1 MIGDSQYGRTLFGSS
16 GIITYPS
23 GSTIPSGT
31 VLPGRVLF
39 PAGTRFTG
47 GYTTST
53 GTTVAGPI
61 TISTAITLDA
71 YTALNGDV
79 ILPVI
84 ETETLELSYYSI
96 GISNAAGGFLGLLP
110 DYTGGTHKQ
119 VVNEPS
125 VLTLEYP
132 VNGSSAELIQGRC
145 MLHVWDG
152 SGALV
157 DVVRI
162 GCIER
167 DFISIKITAYGLLD
181 ELTNQSPSAVK
192 TDTMTLSDAVEYVIS
207 QQSQSPRVEL
217 GEMDQT
223 LSQSIVSVRSGSTL
237 REILDNLQE
246 QAGGWIT
253 IDPSTGNIHWK
264 TVYDSPILQLLV
276 NKNIIGIS
284 VKENH
289 RNIAT
294 VLTATTA
301 NNAKEIVEVVGPTKN
316 IYGVI
321 RKQLNNT
328 SIKDKGTLEKWLI
341 EQAALLA
348 YPEKNIST
356 TAIDLSQIEGIA
368 ISDMQRISLG
378 NPVLIVVPDLDIQKR
393 SYITSISRN
402 LSNPAAVSIE
412 VSEPDIVEESESTE
426 SAAGTGSLNR
436 SRKSATSVKKD
447 AARIIADAIKQ
458 VAALNK
464 TVVDPY
470 EAINDVFFEPVNPS
484 DETLGNDDDGIVI
497 ETPYNTIWGQ
507 NEYTPK
513 PKKGSLLDPDFSGGM
528 FALDGLLGL
537 ALKNQLKSIQLH
549 DKQIK
554 KQGAQFARQQKQTV
568 KQIDGAVSQAVQA
581 VRVLPYYVDFES

>member
-39 PAGTRFTG
+39 PAGTTFTG

-53 GTTVAGPI
+53 GTVVAGPV
-61 TISTAITLDA
+61 TISAAITLDA
-71 YTALNGDV
+71 YTTLNGDV

-96 GISNAAGGFLGLLP
+96 GISNAAGDFLGLLP
-110 DYTGGTHKQ
+110 DYTTGSHKQ

-125 VLTLEYP
+125 ILTLEYP
-132 VNGSSAELIQGRC
+132 INGSSAELIQGRC
-145 MLHVWDG
+145 LLHVWDG
-152 SGALV
+152 AGNLV

-167 DFISIKITAYGLLD
+167 DFVSIKITAYGLLD
-181 ELTNQSPSAVK
+181 ELTNQSPSAIK

-207 QQSQSPRVEL
+207 QQSQSPKVEL
-217 GEMDQT
+217 GEMDQM
-223 LSQSIVSVRSGSTL
+223 LAQSIVDVKAGSTL

-276 NKNIIGIS
+276 NKNITGIS
-284 VKENH
+284 IKENH

-301 NNAKEIVEVVGPTKN
+301 NNAKEIVEVVGPTRN

-328 SIKDKGTLEKWLI
+328 TIADKGKLEKWLT
-341 EQAALLA
+341 EQAAILA
-348 YPEKNIST
+348 YPEKSVQT
-356 TAIDLSQIEGIA
+356 SAIDLSQIEGIA
-368 ISDMQRISLG
+368 IADMQRIALG

-426 SAAGTGSLNR
+426 SDAGTGSLNKA
-436 SRKSATSVKKD
+436 RKSATSVKKD

-458 VAALNK
+458 ISSLNK
-464 TVVDPY
+464 TVIDPY
-470 EAINDVFFEPVNPS
+470 EAINDVFFEPVNPDDKKSS
-484 DETLGNDDDGIVI
+484 DEDEGIYI
-497 ETPYNTIWGQ
+497 STPSSTIYG
-507 NEYTPK
+507 EGAHV
-513 PKKGSLLDPDFSGGM
+513 PKKGSLLDPDFSGGL
-528 FALDGLLGL
+528 FALDGVLGL

-554 KQGAQFARQQKQTV
+554 KQGAQFAKQQKQTV
-568 KQIDGAVSQAVQA
+568 KQIDGAVSQAVQS